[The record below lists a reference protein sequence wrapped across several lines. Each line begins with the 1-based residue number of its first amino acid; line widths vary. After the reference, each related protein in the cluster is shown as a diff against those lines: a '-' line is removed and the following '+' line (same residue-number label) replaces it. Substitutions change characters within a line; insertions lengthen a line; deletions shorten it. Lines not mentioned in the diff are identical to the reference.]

1 MKILICLVGG
11 QPAPNVL
18 PIIKINP
25 DQLILVYSKTTEKA
39 AKNTENLVR
48 SDYQISNIRLL
59 KVDDAYDLPGITLD
73 LNKHLEEDSSPRDEL
88 IFNLTGGTKIMA
100 LAAFELAKQKN
111 AKAFYYQSEENKS
124 LIHNY
129 HFEGNQLKQDGTESI
144 LSDLTLDQYLRLY
157 LSSYN
162 QRKITVSN
170 AFENNVIDA
179 LIKGLSP
186 DFEVIRNVCPRGT
199 SNVEIDFAIRCQ
211 NIIGVAEIK
220 EPANK
225 SAFEQLNSVTTPDM
239 LGTYTKKFI
248 IHANPLHVHNQNLM
262 DAYKIVH
269 IHLPSGKGGSPL
281 SVDDKDKLVKVITST
296 MKPKKVTP

>member
-18 PIIKINP
+18 PIIRIDP

-48 SDYQISNIRLL
+48 SDYQISNIHLL
-59 KVDDAYDLPGITLD
+59 KVDDAYDLHGITLY
-73 LNKHLEEDSSPRDEL
+73 LNKYLEKNSSPCDEL

-100 LAAFELAKQKN
+100 FAAFELAKQKN

-129 HFEGNQLKQDGTESI
+129 HFEGNQLKQDGMESI
-144 LSDLTLDQYLRLY
+144 SSDLTLDQHLRLY
-157 LSSYN
+157 LSLYS
-162 QRKITVSN
+162 QRKVNVSN
-170 AFENNVIDA
+170 AFENNVIGA
-179 LIKGLSP
+179 LIAGLSQG
-186 DFEVIRNVCPRGT
+186 FEVKQSINLI
-199 SNVEIDFAIRCQ
+199 SDDMQNVEIDFAIRCH
-211 NIIGVAEIK
+211 NVIGVAEIK
-220 EPANK
+220 ETANK
-225 SAFEQLNSVTTPDM
+225 SAFAQLNSVTTPDM

-248 IHANPLHVHNQNLM
+248 IHTNKLHEHNQNLM

-281 SVDDKDKLVKVITST
+281 SDDDKDKLVKVITNT
-296 MKPKKVTP
+296 MKPKR